1 MIGSDIQLETKKF
14 IVVDTNF
21 LIARKKD
28 LSNIF
33 ASKSENYD
41 VYVTRVSIN
50 ERIGQEYRNT
60 KKDYVKLKK
69 LESSYRNY
77 TNIDIS
83 NSLDEIFEKKATSIK
98 NNYEKYC
105 AGKIIENI
113 VADDGLNAVLDRAYK
128 KIPPFIDADNSSDKG
143 FKDTIMWLS
152 IVEFFKNKDVEG
164 DIYFLTS
171 DGGFKEQ
178 VAKDFLYNEFKIST
192 GKQINIL
199 ENKKFD
205 ELIKNTSDTE
215 IENNTESTKREPVL
229 SVKLYE
235 VEEIPKE
242 TRRKIR
248 IEVDKALDNIFLM
261 EDLNPYSPFSVEN
274 RYMLKNAVDISMIE
288 DILDGLAEYVKM
300 NMLSFTV
307 NFSDYLVE
315 YGVDVIEYRSIEI
328 ENIEDLAELYATIL
342 KEYESLLPM
351 FYNAVMQKFNYYYK
365 EETDNHI
372 YNDDSL
378 PF

>member
-1 MIGSDIQLETKKF
+1 M
-14 IVVDTNF
+14 
-21 LIARKKD
+21 
-28 LSNIF
+28 
-33 ASKSENYD
+33 
-41 VYVTRVSIN
+41 
-50 ERIGQEYRNT
+50 
-60 KKDYVKLKK
+60 
-69 LESSYRNY
+69 
-77 TNIDIS
+77 
-83 NSLDEIFEKKATSIK
+83 
-98 NNYEKYC
+98 
-105 AGKIIENI
+105 
-113 VADDGLNAVLDRAYK
+113 DRAYK

-164 DIYFLTS
+164 VIYFLTS
-171 DGGFKEQ
+171 DGAFKEQ
-178 VAKDFLYNEFKIST
+178 VAKDFLYNEFKLST

-205 ELIKNTSDTE
+205 DLIKNTSDTE

-248 IEVDKALDNIFLM
+248 IEVDKVLDNIFLM
-261 EDLNPYSPFSVEN
+261 EDLNPYSPYSVEN
-274 RYMLKNAVDISMIE
+274 RYMLKNTVDISMIE

-307 NFSDYLVE
+307 NFSYYLVE

-351 FYNAVMQKFNYYYK
+351 FYNAVKQKFNYYYK